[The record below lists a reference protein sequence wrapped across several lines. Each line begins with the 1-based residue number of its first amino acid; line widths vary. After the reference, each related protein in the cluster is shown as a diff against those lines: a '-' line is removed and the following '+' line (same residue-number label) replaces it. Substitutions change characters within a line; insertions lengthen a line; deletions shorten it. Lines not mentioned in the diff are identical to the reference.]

1 MKQGILTFVLIVAGL
16 FMSVA
21 RADVLVLVHGYL
33 GNAHSWDVSGI
44 TAVLERHGWQRAGV
58 FVSGPGGNQLFPSP
72 GNAGERKFYT
82 VDLPSEAP
90 VLIQAFQ
97 LRQILQSINTLHV
110 NEPISVVGHSA
121 GGVVARVALVRGD
134 LDNIKT
140 LITIASPHL
149 GTGRAEQALD
159 VTDIPFP
166 LSMVTDFF
174 GGATYDTAMRSRS
187 LFVDLVRQRPGTML
201 FWLNNL
207 PHPDIEYF
215 SVVRGQ
221 AAVMSGDYIVPGY
234 SQDMNNVPAL
244 RGRSSLVRVNNSFH
258 GLSVLD
264 GSVIVSVLADTI

>member
-1 MKQGILTFVLIVAGL
+1 MKNGILTFLVIVAGL

-33 GNAHSWDVSGI
+33 GSAHTWDASGI

-58 FVSGPGGNQLFPSP
+58 FVTGPAGTRLIPAHGGAAQ
-72 GNAGERKFYT
+72 RKYYT

-90 VLIQAFQ
+90 VQIQAFQ
-97 LRQILQSINTLHV
+97 LRQILKSINTLHV
-110 NEPISVVGHSA
+110 NEPISIAGHSA
-121 GGVVARVALVRGD
+121 GGVVARVVLVRGEI
-134 LDNIKT
+134 DNIKT

-166 LSMVTDFF
+166 LSIVTDIF

-187 LFVDLVRQRPGTML
+187 LFVDLVRQRPGTLL
-201 FWLNNL
+201 FWLNNQ

-221 AAVMSGDYIVPGY
+221 PTIMSGDYVVPGY

-244 RGRSSLVRVNNSFH
+244 RGRSSLVKVNNDNH
-258 GLSVLD
+258 GLNVLD
-264 GSVIVSVLADTI
+264 GNVIVSVLAGTI